1 VGGSGKI
8 FLMLVF
14 IDDSGDPGFNL
25 EKGASVYF
33 VIACVVFDDELEAE
47 KTAVAIKEMRRR
59 LDFPDT
65 MEFKFNKSRHDV
77 RVKFLKCLSPFSFR
91 VRAIVVCKT
100 SIKSPELKNSKDSFY
115 NYFIKQVLKHN
126 RGTLKNAKVRIDGH
140 GDRMFRRNLTTYL
153 RRELN
158 QREKVVMKN
167 LRLVDSR
174 SNVLIQMA
182 DMIAGALRRSYD
194 KRRKTD
200 LIYKELIKAN
210 IEDCWI
216 FK

>member
-1 VGGSGKI
+1 
-8 FLMLVF
+8 
-14 IDDSGDPGFNL
+14 
-25 EKGASVYF
+25 
-33 VIACVVFDDELEAE
+33 
-47 KTAVAIKEMRRR
+47 
-59 LDFPDT
+59 
-65 MEFKFNKSRHDV
+65 
-77 RVKFLKCLSPFSFR
+77 
-91 VRAIVVCKT
+91 
-100 SIKSPELKNSKDSFY
+100 
-115 NYFIKQVLKHN
+115 
-126 RGTLKNAKVRIDGH
+126 
-140 GDRMFRRNLTTYL
+140 MFRRNLTTYL